1 MPNCNLNKISA
12 SDSSIGRSA
21 DIDMSTGL
29 QIICNW
35 LEEDS
40 DFELYTLNELQEK
53 IEESGSKCYP
63 NTRLKQKSE
72 EKYGEHIVFS
82 ENFGRSDIVCFK
94 EFAISI
100 VREKKKEQNVTE
112 ESIIEAAAKIRR
124 SEIREIPKSNEQYP
138 KNIEIQD
145 IEKTSE

>member
-1 MPNCNLNKISA
+1 M
-12 SDSSIGRSA
+12 
-21 DIDMSTGL
+21 
-29 QIICNW
+29 
-35 LEEDS
+35 
-40 DFELYTLNELQEK
+40 
-53 IEESGSKCYP
+53 
-63 NTRLKQKSE
+63 
-72 EKYGEHIVFS
+72 
-82 ENFGRSDIVCFK
+82 CFK